1 MKPKDLVELLRYICS
16 IKASDLHITS
26 GSPPRARVNGD
37 LVNLEYDTLL
47 PTDTRDLCYSVMNE
61 LNRKRFEENFDVD
74 FSFGVPELARF
85 RANVFMQRG
94 SVAGAFRIIPQEI
107 PDFDILGLPPIVKE
121 FANLPKGLV
130 LVTGPTGS
138 GKSTTLASLL
148 NLINKSRSV
157 HIITL
162 EDPIE
167 FTYKHDRAIVNQRE
181 IGTDASSFAQ
191 GLKHIMRQDPDV
203 ILIGE
208 MRDAET
214 IGAALTVAETGHLV
228 FATLHTNSAA
238 ETITRIVD
246 VFPASQQEQVRVQL
260 STSLQGIVTQ
270 SLLKKKDN
278 SGRVVAVEILIP
290 NSAIRNL
297 IRENKI
303 PQIYST
309 MQIGQDKT
317 GMKIFNQSLF
327 ELYSKGLI
335 SYNEALNAS
344 LNKDELK
351 NMMDRIKINMRG

>member
-1 MKPKDLVELLRYICS
+1 MQANDLVELLKYICS
-16 IKASDLHITS
+16 IKASDLHIS
-26 GSPPRARVNGD
+26 VGSPPRARIHGD
-37 LVNLEYDTLL
+37 LVNLDYDALL
-47 PTDTRDLCYSVMNE
+47 PNDTRNLCYSVMNDF
-61 LNRKRFEENFDVD
+61 NRKRFEENFDVD

-94 SVAGAFRIIPQEI
+94 SIAGAFRVIPQEI
-107 PDFDILGLPPIVKE
+107 PDFDTLGLPSIVKE

-138 GKSTTLASLL
+138 GKSTTLAA
-148 NLINKSRSV
+148 LINLMNKNRQV

-167 FTYKHDRAIVNQRE
+167 FTYKHNKALINQRE
-181 IGTDASSFAQ
+181 VGTDTASFAQ

-214 IGAALTVAETGHLV
+214 IAAALTVAETGHLV

-246 VFPASQQEQVRVQL
+246 VFPSSQQEQVRVQL
-260 STSLQGIVTQ
+260 STSIQGIVTQ
-270 SLLKKKDN
+270 ALLKKKDN
-278 SGRVVAVEILIP
+278 SGRVVAVEIMMP
-290 NSAIRNL
+290 NPAIRNL

-303 PQIYST
+303 PQIYSA
-309 MQIGQDKT
+309 MQIGQEKT

-327 ELYSKGLI
+327 ELYSKNLI
-335 SYNEALNAS
+335 SYNDALNAS

-351 NMMDRIKINMRG
+351 NMLDRIKFARS

>member
-1 MKPKDLVELLRYICS
+1 MQAKDLVELLKHICS
-16 IKASDLHITS
+16 IKASDLHIS
-26 GSPPRARVNGD
+26 VGSPPRARIHGD
-37 LVNLEYDTLL
+37 LVNLDYDLL
-47 PTDTRDLCYSVMNE
+47 TPNDTRNLCYSVMNE
-61 LNRKRFEENFDVD
+61 FNRKRFEENFDVD

-94 SVAGAFRIIPQEI
+94 SIAGVFRVIPQEI
-107 PDFDILGLPPIVKE
+107 PDFDTLGLPSIVKE

-138 GKSTTLASLL
+138 GKSTTLAA
-148 NLINKSRSV
+148 LINLMNKTRQV

-167 FTYKHDRAIVNQRE
+167 FTYKHDKALINQRE
-181 IGTDASSFAQ
+181 VGTDTASFAQ

-214 IGAALTVAETGHLV
+214 IAAALTVAETGHLV

-246 VFPASQQEQVRVQL
+246 VFPSSQQEQIRVQL

-270 SLLKKKDN
+270 ALLKKKDN
-278 SGRVVAVEILIP
+278 SGRVVAVEIMMP
-290 NSAIRNL
+290 NPAIRNL

-303 PQIYST
+303 PQIYSA
-309 MQIGQDKT
+309 MQIGQEKT

-327 ELYSKGLI
+327 ELYSKNLI
-335 SYNEALNAS
+335 SYNDALNAS

-351 NMMDRIKINMRG
+351 NMLDRIKFARS

>member
-1 MKPKDLVELLRYICS
+1 MQAKDLVELLKHICS
-16 IKASDLHITS
+16 IKASDLHIS
-26 GSPPRARVNGD
+26 VGSPPRARIHGD
-37 LVNLEYDTLL
+37 LVNLDYDVLT
-47 PTDTRDLCYSVMNE
+47 PNDTRNLCYSVMSDF
-61 LNRKRFEENFDVD
+61 NRKRFEENFDVD

-94 SVAGAFRIIPQEI
+94 SIAGAFRVIPQEI
-107 PDFDILGLPPIVKE
+107 PDFDTLGLPSIVKE

-138 GKSTTLASLL
+138 GKSTTLAALI
-148 NLINKSRSV
+148 NLINKNRQV

-167 FTYKHDRAIVNQRE
+167 FTYKHNKALINQRE
-181 IGTDASSFAQ
+181 VGTDTASFAQ

-214 IGAALTVAETGHLV
+214 IAAALTVAETGHLV

-246 VFPASQQEQVRVQL
+246 VFPPTQQEQVRVQL

-270 SLLKKKDN
+270 ALLKKKDN

-290 NSAIRNL
+290 NPAIRNL

-303 PQIYST
+303 PQIYSA
-309 MQIGQDKT
+309 MQIGQEKT

-327 ELYSKGLI
+327 ELYSKNLI
-335 SYNEALNAS
+335 SYNDALNAS

-351 NMMDRIKINMRG
+351 TMLDRVKFARS